1 MNSRAVPQIGFS
13 FEYLMWIFTRI
24 SGLALIL
31 LAVVGVIG
39 AFLMEA
45 RIQIDLPTL
54 VRWTFFPNPNHVVN
68 SNIPDVAIGWATAY
82 WQIMEMMLV
91 FFGLTHG
98 INGLRV
104 VIEDYLDSSWFKVI
118 LRGLLLLLWIFMLIV
133 AVYVIL
139 AS

>member
-1 MNSRAVPQIGFS
+1 MHSRPAPQIGFS

-31 LAVVGVIG
+31 LATLGVVGAFIMG
-39 AFLMEA
+39 A
-45 RIQIDLPTL
+45 RTQIDLPTL
-54 VRWTFFPNPNHVVN
+54 MRWTFFPNPNHVVN
-68 SNIPDVAIGWATAY
+68 SNIPDVAVGWATAY
-82 WQIMEMMLV
+82 WQIMEMMIV

-98 INGLRV
+98 LNGLRV
-104 VIEDYLDSSWFKVI
+104 VIEDYASASWFKVI
-118 LRGLLLLLWIFMLIV
+118 LRGLLLVIWIFMMIV